1 MRLRDGGRGADAYA
15 DAVVTYL
22 AFAVDRLTDRN
33 STICSW
39 DASRQHV
46 RNVFARQAI
55 PMTWDFTENNP
66 LGASSGSWCN
76 CVSGISRDVEHLPAS
91 VDGGAVVQRDAR
103 VRVGESAGVVVSTDP
118 PYYDNVPYADI
129 SDFFY
134 VWLRKNLSDVWPDEL
149 STLATPKVEEL
160 VADSVRAG
168 SKDRAGEHFESGMAG
183 FMATL
188 AANSPAGA
196 PATVFYA
203 YKATE
208 TKGGEVRAT
217 GWDTFLQG
225 VVDAGLQ
232 VTATWPMRTE
242 LGNRLVAS
250 GSNALASSIV
260 LACRPRSESAALA
273 SRGELLAAL
282 RGELPESVRALQSG
296 GVAPVDMAQ
305 SAIGPGMGV
314 FSRYARVVEADGSAM
329 AVSAA
334 LAVINDVLGE
344 VLDGAEAEL
353 DAESRFAL
361 AWYGAHGHSPGP
373 SGDADSVARAKNTS
387 LAAIVESGV
396 GEARAGKFRLHGR
409 GELREGWSPLHD
421 DRLTVWMAAQHLAA
435 ALERSESEAAGLL
448 HALGGHAD
456 RARQLAYLL
465 YSKADDAG
473 WAADAAAYNS
483 LIAVWADLRVA
494 AAAAAP
500 TQQTIV

>member
-1 MRLRDGGRGADAYA
+1 MLWD
-15 DAVVTYL
+15 
-22 AFAVDRLTDRN
+22 FAEN
-33 STICSW
+33 
-39 DASRQHV
+39 
-46 RNVFARQAI
+46 NVFNDAGG
-55 PMTWDFTENNP
+55 DFRTSLRSVTRALE
-66 LGASSGSWCN
+66 
-76 CVSGISRDVEHLPAS
+76 RLPAAG
-91 VDGGAVVQRDAR
+91 VGRVVQRDAR
-103 VRVGESAGVVVSTDP
+103 VRVGEAAGAVVSTDP
-118 PYYDNVPYADI
+118 PYYDNVGYADI

-134 VWLRKNLSDVWPDEL
+134 VWLRKNLSDVWPDEF
-149 STLATPKVEEL
+149 STLLTPKAEE
-160 VADSVRAG
+160 VIADPGRHGGPEGA
-168 SKDRAGEHFESGMAG
+168 REHFESGMAE

-188 AANSPAGA
+188 AASHPADL
-196 PATVFYA
+196 PAAVYYA

-208 TKGGEVRAT
+208 TKDGEVRST

-242 LGNRLVAS
+242 LANRPRGL

-273 SRGELLAAL
+273 SRGEFLAAL
-282 RGELPESVRALQSG
+282 RDELPESVRVLQSG

-305 SAIGPGMGV
+305 SAIGPGMKV

-334 LAVINDVLGE
+334 LGIINDVLGE

-435 ALERSESEAAGLL
+435 ALERSESEAAELL

-494 AAAAAP
+494 AAAAAAAAAAP